1 MIEVTDSIKED
12 IEFMVKEGVDG
23 QEILLSLVEGGV
35 IDREY
40 PQLYRT
46 DGTFDETLDN
56 EIQDAIISFIEEE
69 QKK

>member
-12 IEFMVKEGVDG
+12 IEFMVKDGVDG

-35 IDREY
+35 VDREY
-40 PQLYRT
+40 PQLYRE
-46 DGTFDETLDN
+46 DGTFDDDLDN
-56 EIQDAIISFIEEE
+56 QIQDAIISYIEEQ